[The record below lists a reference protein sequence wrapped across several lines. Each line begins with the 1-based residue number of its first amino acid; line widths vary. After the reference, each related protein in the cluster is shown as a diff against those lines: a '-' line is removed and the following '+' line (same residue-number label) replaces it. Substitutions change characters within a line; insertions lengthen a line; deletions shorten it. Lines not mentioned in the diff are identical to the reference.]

1 MPTRPAVTVKGR
13 RGRVK
18 EKKGDGRAGSVGIAI
33 VVDDPKLAQL
43 NCKVRGQKVSAVH
56 NNAFKRVMVDG
67 D

>member
-18 EKKGDGRAGSVGIAI
+18 DKKGDGRAGSVGIAI

-43 NCKVRGQKVSAVH
+43 NCKVRGPI
-56 NNAFKRVMVDG
+56 FKRVMVDG